1 MTAPRQVL
9 AGVTYLVTR
18 RCAGRRFLLK
28 PGPIVNA
35 IFRFVLA
42 RAVAL
47 FGMELHAFAVMS
59 NHYHLVLTDPAA
71 RLPAFMQYLDSLVAR
86 AVNASRACRDHF
98 WDGEPYS
105 AVVLATAEDI
115 LAKAVY
121 TLANP
126 VAAGL
131 VRWGREWPGLWS
143 PPDLL
148 TSHPLPAPRPE
159 GFFRREGPLPA
170 RLELRLVAPPGFAS
184 ARSFQRE
191 LAIALDAEEDRLA
204 QGRSSFLGIGRIMA
218 QKWWAR
224 PAQPEPWGQL
234 SPLFAGHHRS
244 TRLDL
249 LERLRAF
256 RAAYHEAWRA
266 WRSGLRAV
274 EFPAGTYALRV
285 LHGVA
290 CAAPS

>member
-9 AGVTYLVTR
+9 LGTTYLVTR

-28 PGPIVNA
+28 PGSIVNA
-35 IFRFVLA
+35 VFRYVLA

-47 FGMELHAFAVMS
+47 FGMELHAFVVMS
-59 NHYHLVLTDPAA
+59 NHYHLVLTDPSA

-86 AVNASRACRDHF
+86 AINASRACRDHF

-131 VRWGREWPGLWS
+131 VRRGSEWPGLWS
-143 PPDLL
+143 APGLL
-148 TSHPLPAPRPE
+148 TSAPLPAPRPE
-159 GFFRREGPLPA
+159 AFFRKNGSLPD
-170 RLELRLVAPPGFAS
+170 RLELRLQVPPGFAS
-184 ARSFQRE
+184 AQAFQRE
-191 LAIALDAEEDRLA
+191 LAVALARSEDQLA
-204 QGRSSFLGIGRIMA
+204 SGRPSFLGVARILA

-224 PAQPEPWGQL
+224 PQQPEPWGQL
-234 SPLFAGHHRS
+234 SPVVAGRDR
-244 TRLDL
+244 TIRGEL
-249 LERLRAF
+249 LGALQAF
-256 RAAYHEAWRA
+256 RSAYHSAREAWRSV
-266 WRSGLRAV
+266 RREV
-274 EFPAGTYALRV
+274 VFPAGTYALRL

-290 CAAPS
+290 CAAPC

>member
-9 AGVTYLVTR
+9 PGVTYLVTR

-42 RAVAL
+42 HAAARY
-47 FGMELHAFAVMS
+47 GMELHAFVVMS
-59 NHYHLVLTDPAA
+59 NHYHLVLTDPSA
-71 RLPAFMQYLDSLVAR
+71 RLPAFMQQLDSLVAR

-105 AVVLATAEDI
+105 AVVLATAEDV

-131 VRWGREWPGLWS
+131 VRRTREWPGLWS
-143 PPDLL
+143 PPGLL
-148 TSHPLPAPRPE
+148 TSEPMSAPRPE
-159 GFFRREGPLPA
+159 GFFRREGPLPE
-170 RLELRLVAPPGFAS
+170 RLLLRLTAPPGFAS
-184 ARSFQRE
+184 AQAFQRE
-191 LAIALDAEEDRLA
+191 LALALEAEEDRLA
-204 QGRSSFLGIGRIMA
+204 RGRSSFLGVARILA

-224 PAQPEPWGQL
+224 PSQPEPWGQL
-234 SPLFAGHHRS
+234 SPLFAGREQA
-244 TRLDL
+244 TRADL

-256 RAAYHEAWRA
+256 RREYLAAWQA
-266 WRSGLRAV
+266 WRSGRRTV
-274 EFPAGTYALRV
+274 EFPAGTYALRI